1 MNTLKYKGYEGT
13 AELVLDRGVCRG
25 KILFIDDLVTYETEA
40 IKEIQAEFEA
50 AVDDYLETC
59 EQLGRAPRKPLS
71 GTFNVRIEPELH
83 RDLKLRAI
91 NDEVSLN
98 EVVERAI
105 GCYLH
110 GEKSVTNNHN
120 HSHNYVVVSA
130 EESFNAYSAV
140 VAQDA
145 YRGVISRVQ

>member
-25 KILFIDDLVTYETEA
+25 KILFIDDLVTYESEE
-40 IKEIQAEFEA
+40 IKKIQDEFEA

-59 EQLGRAPRKPLS
+59 EQLGRAPLKPLS
-71 GTFNVRIEPELH
+71 GNFNVRIDPELH

-98 EVVERAI
+98 EIVARAI
-105 GCYLH
+105 SCYVR

-120 HSHNYVVVSA
+120 HNHNYVVVSA
-130 EESFNAYSAV
+130 EEPFNAYSAD
-140 VAQDA
+140 VAQNA
-145 YRGVISRVQ
+145 YQRVISRVQ